1 MIDDAKGFDCYTS
14 DRYNHLRGIVNRIEY
29 HTRHLH
35 TLWKPI
41 LPSHMCFIAI
51 GSIVE
56 FICDKISDEI
66 YLLKDIAEV
75 ESQRLFETL
84 NLKATEALFIQEDHS
99 LIAHYAGS
107 AYLQFKTLTQLLTWS
122 FATIMEHF
130 RMGALVEFTVP
141 QLEHL
146 CKALFSDSELR
157 QKNIQ
162 EIQKGHPV

>member
-1 MIDDAKGFDCYTS
+1 MIDDAKGFDCYS
-14 DRYNHLRGIVNRIEY
+14 LDRYNHLRGIINRIEY

-35 TLWKPI
+35 NLWKSI
-41 LPSHMCFIAI
+41 LPTHMCYVAL
-51 GSIVE
+51 GSIAE
-56 FICDKISDEI
+56 FICVKIAAEI
-66 YLLKDIAEV
+66 YLLKDIAEI

-84 NLKATEALFIQEDHS
+84 NVESTEALFIQENHS

-130 RMGALVEFTVP
+130 RMGALIDFSVP
-141 QLEHL
+141 QLERL
-146 CKALFSDSELR
+146 CKALFRDSALR

-162 EIQKGHPV
+162 EIQKGHPS